1 MARALYDSV
10 ASLEEQMQKLEQL
23 REQLLY
29 GLMDVEGMWLNG
41 NSESRVPGIINLG
54 FEGVS
59 GEALMLLL
67 DLNGISVST
76 GAACNTETVEPSH
89 VLTAMG
95 LSPERARSCIRI
107 SLSAYNTEEE
117 VDTIC
122 SAVMSAVEQA
132 RD

>member
-1 MARALYDSV
+1 
-10 ASLEEQMQKLEQL
+10 
-23 REQLLY
+23 
-29 GLMDVEGMWLNG
+29 MWLNG
-41 NSESRVPGIINLG
+41 NPKSRVPGIINLG

-67 DLNGISVST
+67 DLNGVSVST
-76 GAACNTETVEPSH
+76 GAACNTESVEPSH

-107 SLSAYNTEEE
+107 SLSTCNTEDE

-122 SAVMSAVEQA
+122 RAVTAAVERA
-132 RD
+132 RA